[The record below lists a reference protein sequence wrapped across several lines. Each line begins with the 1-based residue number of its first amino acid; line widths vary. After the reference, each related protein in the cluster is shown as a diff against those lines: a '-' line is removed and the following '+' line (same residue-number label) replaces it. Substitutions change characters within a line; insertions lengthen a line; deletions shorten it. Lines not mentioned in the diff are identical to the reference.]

1 VEPIELVVQRLA
13 TLIISEEQYQ
23 RIRALWS
30 RFWRYATG
38 SLITAIFSQLVLF
51 LVFSV
56 FRLENAR
63 DSAITATL
71 VGAVPSYFIN
81 RYWAWG
87 KTSPSSFR
95 REVVP
100 YVVMALIS
108 LVFSTWFVDFSHSHA
123 GFLGSSR
130 LAVDIVVQGSYLLSF
145 VILWFGKF
153 AFMHKWLFRS
163 APATDSVH

>member
-1 VEPIELVVQRLA
+1 VDLIELVVQRLA

-23 RIRALWS
+23 RVRALWS

-51 LVFSV
+51 FVFSV
-56 FRLENAR
+56 LRLENAR

-87 KTSPSSFR
+87 KKSRSSFR

-100 YVVMALIS
+100 YIMMALIS

-130 LAVDIVVQGSYLLSF
+130 LAVDTVVQGSYLLSF

-153 AFMHKWLFRS
+153 TFMHKWLFRS
-163 APATDSVH
+163 VPATDSAR

>member
-1 VEPIELVVQRLA
+1 MLV
-13 TLIISEEQYQ
+13 ISEQQY
-23 RIRALWS
+23 RRFRALWS

-38 SLITAIFSQLVLF
+38 SLVTAIFSQVVLF
-51 LVFSV
+51 FVFSV
-56 FRLENAR
+56 LRLESAR

-87 KTSPSSFR
+87 KKSPSSFR
-95 REVVP
+95 REVIP
-100 YVVMALIS
+100 YILMALIS

-130 LAVDIVVQGSYLLSF
+130 IAVDVVVQGSYLLSF

-153 AFMHKWLFRS
+153 AFMHKWLFRGVPTS
-163 APATDSVH
+163 ESVR